1 MITKWNYQPLTN
13 QQKASAEEI
22 LPQCG
27 GAYPI
32 AELLIRRGVK
42 TPEEANAF
50 FAPSISD
57 LHDPFL
63 MPDMQKAVK
72 RLNEAMGA
80 KERIMIYGDYDVDGT
95 TAVALVYKYLQ
106 NYYSNIEYY
115 IPTRYEEGY
124 GISLKS
130 IEYAAENDVKLV
142 IVLDC
147 GIKAIDE
154 IAYAK
159 EKG

>member
-1 MITKWNYQPLTN
+1 MIAKWNYQPLTL
-13 QQKASAEEI
+13 QQKSQADEL
-22 LPQCG
+22 LPACE
-27 GAYPI
+27 GAFPI
-32 AELLIRRGVK
+32 AELLIRRNVTTVK
-42 TPEEANAF
+42 EAQAF
-50 FAPSISD
+50 FSPAISD

-63 MPDMQKAVK
+63 MPGMEQAVN
-72 RLNEAMGA
+72 RLNKAMGA
-80 KERIMIYGDYDVDGT
+80 KERIMVYGDYDVDGT

-147 GIKAIDE
+147 GIKANDE
-154 IAYAK
+154 IADAK
-159 EKG
+159 